1 MIFSMRGSQP
11 SIDFGFLGDDVD
23 VDSGG
28 LAQKAVDDA
37 QVEKFLP
44 IANQRAAEDD
54 LSDVFGADEI
64 GDGVG
69 DTASFEADDDRSKI
83 FREAQIGFQD
93 FWIFLASS
101 KLTHNMDDVEFGI
114 QSPGHPPAPPDQAL
128 TARPPAN

>member
-1 MIFSMRGSQP
+1 MIFSMKGSQP

-23 VDSGG
+23 VDSRG

-69 DTASFEADDDRSKI
+69 DTASFEADDDGSKI
-83 FREAQIGFQD
+83 FCEAQIGFQD
-93 FWIFLASS
+93 FSIFLTTS
-101 KLTHNMDDVEFGI
+101 KLTHNMDDVEFCI
-114 QSPGHPPAPPDQAL
+114 ESPAHARGARDQVL
-128 TARPPAN
+128 

>member
-1 MIFSMRGSQP
+1 MLVRGVPVEKCESFVDDFFDEGGSQP

-28 LAQKAVDDA
+28 LAQKTVDDA

-69 DTASFEADDDRSKI
+69 DTASSKADDDRSKI
-83 FREAQIGFQD
+83 FCEA
-93 FWIFLASS
+93 
-101 KLTHNMDDVEFGI
+101 
-114 QSPGHPPAPPDQAL
+114 
-128 TARPPAN
+128 

>member
-1 MIFSMRGSQP
+1 MLVRGVPVEKCESFVDDFFDEGGSQP

-44 IANQRAAEDD
+44 IANQRPAEDD

-64 GDGVG
+64 GDGVA
-69 DTASFEADDDRSKI
+69 DIASFDAAHEASNI
-83 FREAQIGFQD
+83 FCNAGSGFQV
-93 FWIFLASS
+93 FRTSLPITTP
-101 KLTHNMDDVEFGI
+101 THNSD
-114 QSPGHPPAPPDQAL
+114 
-128 TARPPAN
+128 